1 MSVEQKIVEP
11 FLAQVDTVL
20 GPGYSAVLYGSVAR
34 DEYQSGVS
42 DVNLMLV
49 VNQLDHQI
57 LRRLGPAFAGWVG
70 NEIPPPLV
78 LPRVEWQRAS
88 DVFPIEIADMKSG
101 YRVLRGEDPVASLR
115 VRARDLRSALER
127 EFRGKLARLRQGFI
141 PSESRPDDLGVLAR
155 HSIGSVAA
163 LYRALL
169 TLAKRPVPAT
179 RVEVLATS
187 GVLVGFDSAPL
198 VEIARHRS
206 EKGWRSTRELFEG
219 YLAAVERTV
228 SFVDTFHSGDQE

>member
-11 FLAQVDTVL
+11 FLVQVDSVI
-20 GPGYSAVLYGSVAR
+20 GAGYSAVLYGSVAR
-34 DEYQSGVS
+34 AEYQSGVS

-49 VNQLDHQI
+49 VNQLDHET
-57 LRRLGPAFAGWVG
+57 LRKLGPAFAGWVV
-70 NEIPPPLV
+70 NEIPPPLI
-78 LPRVEWQRAS
+78 LPRAEWQRAS
-88 DVFPIEIADMKSG
+88 DVFPIEITDMKAG
-101 YRVLRGEDPVASLR
+101 YRVLRGEDPVVSLR
-115 VRARDLRSALER
+115 VRSRDLRSALER

-141 PSESRPDDLGVLAR
+141 PSESRPEDLGVLAQ

-169 TLAKRPVPAT
+169 SLAQRPVPTT
-179 RVEVLATS
+179 RIEVLAAA
-187 GVLVGFDSAPL
+187 GVLVGFDPAPL
-198 VEIARHRS
+198 VEIVRHRS

-228 SFVDTFHSGDQE
+228 SFVDTFHPGDQE